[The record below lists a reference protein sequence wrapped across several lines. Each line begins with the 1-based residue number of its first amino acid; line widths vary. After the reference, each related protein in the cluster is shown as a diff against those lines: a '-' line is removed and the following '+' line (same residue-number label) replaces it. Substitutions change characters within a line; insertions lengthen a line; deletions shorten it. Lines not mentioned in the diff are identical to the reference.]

1 MLASLCLG
9 AAQGDGLVAYLASTE
24 RAVDLAY
31 DGIAGLLGADRGGG
45 AAGRDAAVASALE
58 GRDHFIATYREL
70 ALPPL
75 SGDIK
80 VGDLK
85 TVIVD
90 EACDLDEAC
99 GGSGALE
106 LEMLLARLLA
116 EGSDRPQI
124 VAFTSRA
131 SVGDARKM
139 AAWLGARAVDWTSTT
154 VEEDGGGGGGGGT
167 IGADESVYYGGML
180 HPRSRLAAAPLRD
193 LICRDGASGGP
204 QDAAHLCACFARRA
218 AVSDAPL
225 LISIPEESNAPGLAS
240 RIAAR
245 LGRLAESDLDLD
257 EAVRKGEGSR
267 RIFAGNEAVRAGIE
281 RSGWDLAAAL
291 DSGVAFDDSTMPQAF
306 RRAAMGG
313 VGDGSIHTV
322 VSSSLPYAQ
331 AGHSPFTDAWR
342 QQGQRGHGR
351 AAVVCGAD

>member
-1 MLASLCLG
+1 M
-9 AAQGDGLVAYLASTE
+9 AYLASTE

-45 AAGRDAAVASALE
+45 AAGRDAAVASALD
-58 GRDHFIATYREL
+58 GRGHFIATYREL
-70 ALPPL
+70 ALLLL

-154 VEEDGGGGGGGGT
+154 VGEDGGGGGGGGGT
-167 IGADESVYYGGML
+167 IGAGETVYYGGML

-218 AVSDAPL
+218 AVSAAPL

-257 EAVRKGEGSR
+257 EAVRKGEGSG
-267 RIFAGNEAVRAGIE
+267 RIFAGNEAVRAGIG

-306 RRAAMGG
+306 RRAVMGG
-313 VGDGSIHTV
+313 VGDGSTHTV
-322 VSSSLPYAQ
+322 VSSSLPCAQ
-331 AGHSPFTDAWR
+331 AGHSPFTGAWR

-351 AAVVCGAD
+351 AAVVCSAD